1 MYSHSLM
8 LIARSVPEIGED
20 LPDTDPHLRA
30 DGLPEFS
37 NVTIE
42 KCIATIGKQAL
53 DVERIVQRS
62 EELLS
67 QADTSSSTVD
77 LFADVLRPIEASEA
91 QLELT
96 WGLAKCLYLG
106 NSSRM
111 PTKSYLQINER
122 ARKARFNK
130 FNSPILYAAVR
141 DRLGQS
147 SGGVKSELTAEQRR
161 LLEKFER
168 EGRLNGVGLSVD
180 NRAVLYETM
189 NKMRTLRARF
199 QGNVDMAVKQFA
211 HQIGDYQLVRDFP
224 TDVLQVSRGRKSVE
238 NM

>member
-1 MYSHSLM
+1 M
-8 LIARSVPEIGED
+8 
-20 LPDTDPHLRA
+20 
-30 DGLPEFS
+30 
-37 NVTIE
+37 TIE
-42 KCIATIGKQAL
+42 KCIATIGRQAL
-53 DVERIVQRS
+53 DVERTVQRS

-67 QADTSSSTVD
+67 QRATKSADVD

-130 FNSPILYAAVR
+130 FNSPILYAAVSE
-141 DRLGQS
+141 RLSQPAGD
-147 SGGVKSELTAEQRR
+147 GKSAELSAEQRR

-199 QGNVDMAVKQFA
+199 QGNVDMAVKQFS
-211 HQIGDYQLVRDFP
+211 HQIGDYQMVRDFP
-224 TDVLQVSRGRKSVE
+224 TDVLQVSWVSRQECDRTGEIYAHITIISSSCSLDKSNVPE
-238 NM
+238 EARTFE